1 MPETTTATP
10 AVSTSAAS
18 KAKRVQGDLDK
29 QLLAD
34 IQLGEDI
41 AEAAVDPAHAPM
53 LAEEDVDG
61 AEVTN
66 LNGLTAAARDLAARA
81 VAAKKSR
88 LAATKTE
95 TATQKKLL
103 SALRDLQSRAKRK
116 FAKDKTRQAA
126 YAIGKKNFGNNRTEF
141 EQDAD
146 NIVKLAGTDALP
158 GLKPEKLAGATAAL
172 TAWKQ
177 ADTAQ
182 SQANETQAKLLTD
195 LQVKVAEL
203 NDARRDIQL
212 AASTAWPH
220 DNKANAP
227 TRRAFKIPANKPMI
241 M

>member
-1 MPETTTATP
+1 MTETTTTTTTAP
-10 AVSTSAAS
+10 APAAA
-18 KAKRVQGDLDK
+18 KAKRTQGDLDK

-66 LNGLTAAARDLAARA
+66 LTGLTTAARNLAAQA

-88 LAATKTE
+88 LAATKAE
-95 TATQKKLL
+95 TAAQKKLL

-116 FAKDKTRQAA
+116 FAKDKIRQAA
-126 YAIGKKNFGNNRTEF
+126 YGIGKKNFGKNRTEF

-146 NIVKLAGTDALP
+146 NIVRLAGTDALP
-158 GLKPEKLAGATAAL
+158 GLKPEKLAAATAAL
-172 TAWKQ
+172 TAWKS

-182 SQANETQAKLLTD
+182 AQANETQSKLLIDLQAKVTD
-195 LQVKVAEL
+195 LNA
-203 NDARRDIQL
+203 ARRDIQL
-212 AASTAWPH
+212 AANTAWPH
-220 DNKANAP
+220 DNQANTA
-227 TRRAFKIPANKPMI
+227 TRRAFKIPANKPMAV
-241 M
+241 